1 MDVFEGKTFTDEELA
16 SLLHHMLDNVMK
28 MPAPRKVQGL
38 GMLGA
43 IVFSKYEEI
52 TRADPDAGIIDEQN
66 QPTAMMHLALHV
78 LHREAATRE
87 EKFLAIQVI
96 EWLLELAEWEI
107 VKEERERGA
116 NWSDIGRLLG
126 ITRGSAQERFENR
139 ETPAPPSGI
148 AFLTDKDDE

>member
-1 MDVFEGKTFTDEELA
+1 MDVFEGKIFTDEELA

-28 MPAPRKVQGL
+28 MPVPRKVQGL
-38 GMLGA
+38 GMLGT
-43 IVFSKYEEI
+43 IVFAKYEEI
-52 TRADPDAGIIDEQN
+52 TRADSDAEIIDEQN
-66 QPTAMMHLALHV
+66 QPTAMLHLVLHV
-78 LHREAATRE
+78 LHREEATRE
-87 EKFLAIQVI
+87 EKFLAIQTI
-96 EWLLELAEWEI
+96 EWLLELTEWEV

-139 ETPAPPSGI
+139 AAPDPPGGI